1 MLIKD
6 SALILNK
13 TPEGF
18 TGRLK
23 NSKNP
28 FLLKNLHYYEE
39 LASIVEILKVEGW
52 WNSVGR
58 ISVSNKSPALVSLF
72 NDLLT
77 FHKIETSKNSLIKV
91 RIPLGWEK
99 DRIKLF
105 KEGKELKFYFGRSGF
120 TATPDR
126 IVFHDKFEP
135 AEYKITQ
142 AEKELVFK
150 TRVSENELSADLT
163 DIGVYG
169 VIRASNKAFTYF
181 LDSILKEKS
190 ASKEIRINK
199 ELKDAPPDLIAKVF
213 ARLVD
218 CEGSIRFSG
227 LTRNIHIRMVN
238 ELYLK
243 DWQSLLE
250 KIGIKSSLYKAPKG
264 LPRLIVTCNQNF
276 TKLAALGFELGHEKK
291 KDRFRKIL
299 ENYKKHQFERG
310 TALDIYLNQVKKNPN
325 ISALELARM
334 LKKRKGVVSHYLR
347 KLTNKKLVKIKV
359 IGQKHFYSAV
369 DQRQRTDAIE
379 VNWV

>member
-13 TPEGF
+13 IPEGF
-18 TGRLK
+18 AIRLK

-28 FLLKNLHYYEE
+28 FLLKTLYYYEE

-52 WNSVGR
+52 WNSAGR
-58 ISVSNKSPALVSLF
+58 ISVSNKSPELVSLF

-77 FHKIETSKNSLIKV
+77 FHKIKTYKNALIKV
-91 RIPLGWEK
+91 KIPSDWEK
-99 DRIKLF
+99 DGIKVL

-120 TATPDR
+120 TTAPDR

-135 AEYKITQ
+135 TEYKIKQ

-150 TRVSENELSADLT
+150 TKASENELSANLT
-163 DIGVYG
+163 GIGVYG
-169 VIRASNKAFTYF
+169 VIRASNKAFVYF
-181 LDSILKEKS
+181 LNSVLKEKS
-190 ASKEIRINK
+190 KSKEIRINK
-199 ELKDAPPDLIAKVF
+199 ELKDARPDLIAKVF

-218 CEGSIRFSG
+218 CEGSIRFGG
-227 LTRNIHIRMVN
+227 LTRNIHIRMAN

-250 KIGIKSSLYKAPKG
+250 KIGIKSGVYKVANGMTG
-264 LPRLIVTCNQNF
+264 LVITCNQNF
-276 TKLAALGFELGHEKK
+276 TKLAALGFELCHEKK

-299 ENYKKHQFERG
+299 ESYGKHQFERN
-310 TALDIYLNQVKKNPN
+310 TAQNTYLSHIIRNPN
-325 ISALELARM
+325 ISALELARK
-334 LKKRKGVVSHYLR
+334 LKKGKRVVSYYLQ
-347 KLTNKKLVKIKV
+347 KLADNKLVKIKV
-359 IGQKHFYSAV
+359 VGQKYFYSAV